1 MMNHNIIL
9 LETNTRLKTLQGIIK
24 FTNMNNLIMM
34 ILDQLQNYILKSN
47 FIITQ
52 LTFRNLTFVRNTL
65 LNFRHFLIN

>member
-24 FTNMNNLIMM
+24 FTNMNNLIIM

-52 LTFRNLTFVRNTL
+52 LTLRNLIFVPNIL
-65 LNFRHFLIN
+65 VNFQHFLIN

>member
-24 FTNMNNLIMM
+24 FTNMNNLIIM

-52 LTFRNLTFVRNTL
+52 LTFRNLSFVPNIF
-65 LNFRHFLIN
+65 LNFRRFPIN

>member
-52 LTFRNLTFVRNTL
+52 LTFRNESFVVSIL

>member
-9 LETNTRLKTLQGIIK
+9 LETNTRHKTLQGIIK
-24 FTNMNNLIMM
+24 FTNMNNLIIM

-52 LTFRNLTFVRNTL
+52 LTFRNLTSVHNILR
-65 LNFRHFLIN
+65 NFRHFLIN

>member
-24 FTNMNNLIMM
+24 FTDMNNLIIM

-52 LTFRNLTFVRNTL
+52 LTFRNLSFVLNIL

>member
-1 MMNHNIIL
+1 MMNHNITL

-24 FTNMNNLIMM
+24 FTNMNNLIIM

-52 LTFRNLTFVRNTL
+52 LTFRNLSFVLNIL